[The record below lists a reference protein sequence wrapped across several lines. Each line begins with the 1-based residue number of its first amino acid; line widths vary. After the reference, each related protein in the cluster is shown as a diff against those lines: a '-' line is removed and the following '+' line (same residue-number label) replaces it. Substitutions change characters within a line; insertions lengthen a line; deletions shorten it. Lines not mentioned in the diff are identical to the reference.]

1 MKNKLTEGELSEED
15 STGSVYTA
23 TDNTEQDSNTERYM
37 TLNIK
42 SILCA
47 LQQVI

>member
-1 MKNKLTEGELSEED
+1 MKNKLTEGELSKED

-37 TLNIK
+37 TLNVK

-47 LQQVI
+47 LQQVV